1 MGVHLFTTLLLS
13 SLLDRAPKEQHRGHN
28 LFEGV
33 FDPKESRLATK
44 EIRQTLIKFIA

>member
-13 SLLDRAPKEQHRGHN
+13 SLLDRAPKEQYRGHS

-44 EIRQTLIKFIA
+44 EMGQTSSKFIA